1 VAEAG
6 LCSGLGWSAISMV
19 GREVSRAVGTVALAR
34 LVGPGDFGIVAGAI
48 VYVGIAALLLDQ
60 GYSSA
65 LITRKHAE
73 KDPDQVDGDDNG
85 SRFADGSYEGWGNRC
100 AP

>member
-1 VAEAG
+1 MSG
-6 LCSGLGWSAISMV
+6 SRPCCSTRV
-19 GREVSRAVGTVALAR
+19 T
-34 LVGPGDFGIVAGAI
+34 
-48 VYVGIAALLLDQ
+48 
-60 GYSSA
+60 SA